1 MKKVVLAFS
10 GGLDTSYC
18 AIYLAKNLGYEVHS
32 VAVNTGGFDAEEVD
46 DLAAKAV
53 ELGIQ
58 QPLFGCGAKILRSR
72 YTLFALWEC
81 VKKSCLPLKC

>member
-46 DLAAKAV
+46 DLAAKSSTSSASKPPV
-53 ELGIQ
+53 LTATECTSY
-58 QPLFGCGAKILRSR
+58 PRFFAK
-72 YTLFALWEC
+72 
-81 VKKSCLPLKC
+81 

>member
-32 VAVNTGGFDAEEVD
+32 VAVNAGGFDAEEVD

-53 ELGIQ
+53 ELGIKHH
-58 QPLFGCGAKILRSR
+58 L
-72 YTLFALWEC
+72 
-81 VKKSCLPLKC
+81 CLNICLKQNII

>member
-32 VAVNTGGFDAEEVD
+32 VAVNAGGFDEEEVD
-46 DLAAKAV
+46 D
-53 ELGIQ
+53 
-58 QPLFGCGAKILRSR
+58 
-72 YTLFALWEC
+72 
-81 VKKSCLPLKC
+81 

>member
-32 VAVNTGGFDAEEVD
+32 IAVNQVFS
-46 DLAAKAV
+46 
-53 ELGIQ
+53 IR
-58 QPLFGCGAKILRSR
+58 RSKR
-72 YTLFALWEC
+72 T
-81 VKKSCLPLKC
+81 SC

>member
-58 QPLFGCGAKILRSR
+58 NHLCLDVEQKFYDHGIRYLLFGN
-72 YTLFALWEC
+72 
-81 VKKSCLPLKC
+81 VLKNFRRIK

>member
-32 VAVNTGGFDAEEVD
+32 IAVNTGGFDAEEVNE
-46 DLAAKAV
+46 LAAKAA
-53 ELGIQ
+53 ELGIEHHLCLDVEHKFYDHGIRFL
-58 QPLFGCGAKILRSR
+58 LF
-72 YTLFALWEC
+72 W
-81 VKKSCLPLKC
+81 